1 MNSWITSELEK
12 IDIKTEKL
20 LQEFEII
27 KSKVSPK
34 LFKIIFQPRLD
45 KLNNCYKGNSNYS
58 INDVQDECE
67 HSINTFYENEC
78 EN

>member
-34 LFKIIFQPRLD
+34 LFF
-45 KLNNCYKGNSNYS
+45 N
-58 INDVQDECE
+58 QD
-67 HSINTFYENEC
+67 
-78 EN
+78 